1 MRVSFLLAL
10 VIAGSP
16 VVSQASNW
24 LPLPS
29 GAISKIAFGS
39 CTRRLANH
47 SIFNAVVEASP
58 DLFLHLGDAIYPDV
72 NDEETALLEPWPTPD
87 SLPRIEASYAE
98 AAARDGY
105 TRLRESVPTMAIW
118 DDHDYGVNDGEG
130 DFEYKEAAQSLFLD
144 FYGDPAGSWR
154 RSTPGIYDSRVFGPE
169 GQRVQVILLDVRYF
183 RSTPLAD
190 TRSDDEKKAL
200 NIAGRYMAS
209 RDSEATVIGD
219 AQWAWLEAQ
228 FREPAEVR
236 LIVSG
241 YPVVPTELGRDAWGN
256 FPRERQRLFDLIGE
270 TAADG
275 VVFLSGD
282 VHFAEI
288 SQSDEGPYP
297 MIDFTSSPLAA
308 PSVGNESL
316 ANSRRISDTYS
327 DYNFGL
333 IEIDWEAE
341 PAPMVTLRLLD
352 RQAEEVLHHEI
363 ALRILAVEK

>member
-1 MRVSFLLAL
+1 MRAYILFLL

-16 VVSQASNW
+16 AISQASNW

-39 CTRRLANH
+39 CTRRLAEH

-58 DLFLHLGDAIYPDV
+58 DLFLHLGDAIYPDI
-72 NDEETALLEPWPTPD
+72 NDEETALLDPWPSPD

-118 DDHDYGVNDGEG
+118 DDHDYGVNDGGG

-154 RSTPGIYDSRVFGPE
+154 RSTPGIYDSRVFGLE

-219 AQWAWLEAQ
+219 AQWEWLEAQ
-228 FREPAEVR
+228 LRAHAEVR

-275 VVFLSGD
+275 VIFLSGD

-352 RQAEEVLHHEI
+352 RQAEEVLRHEI